1 MNKGRKIV
9 MPDTTISC
17 ANPVVQ
23 PVKSAVSGSE
33 RQNHAAPQ
41 FGIKTQY
48 FAVSPGGV
56 QVPIPK
62 ELFVALLDFLK
73 TRKCPGSIAIK
84 FRSGEI
90 TCVEALA
97 RKTYRNNV

>member
-1 MNKGRKIV
+1 

-17 ANPVVQ
+17 ADPVVQ
-23 PVKSAVSGSE
+23 PAKAAVSASE
-33 RQNHAAPQ
+33 RQNYTASQ
-41 FGIKTQY
+41 FGVKSQY
-48 FAVSPGGV
+48 FAVSPDGD

-62 ELFVALLDFLK
+62 ELFVAFLDFMK
-73 TRKCPGSIAIK
+73 TRKCPGSIAIE

-97 RKTYRNNV
+97 RKTYRNNA

>member
-1 MNKGRKIV
+1 

-17 ANPVVQ
+17 AEPAVQ
-23 PVKSAVSGSE
+23 PAKSAVSASE
-33 RQNHAAPQ
+33 RQNHTASQ
-41 FGIKTQY
+41 FGVKSQY
-48 FAVSPGGV
+48 FAVSPDGV

-62 ELFVALLDFLK
+62 ELFVAFLDFMK
-73 TRKCPGSIAIK
+73 TRKCPGSIAIE

-97 RKTYRNNV
+97 RKTYRNNA